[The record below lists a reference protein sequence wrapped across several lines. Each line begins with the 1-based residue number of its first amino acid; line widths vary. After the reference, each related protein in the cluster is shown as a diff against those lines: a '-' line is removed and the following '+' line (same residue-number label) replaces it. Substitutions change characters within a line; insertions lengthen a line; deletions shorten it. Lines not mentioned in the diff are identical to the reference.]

1 MKSATAILA
10 DPIYKEHWTGDGHPE
25 RPQRCDAVLH
35 ALEREGAVKDALRIR
50 PRAAGEDELAL
61 CHSRKYIEI
70 VRRDVAHGLATLST
84 GDTQICPRSFEVALQ
99 AVGGVLESDRRGAHT
114 A

>member
-25 RPQRCDAVLH
+25 RPQRFDAVLH

-50 PRAAGEDELAL
+50 PRAARAAELPL
-61 CHSRKYIEI
+61 SHSRLSFEI
-70 VRRDVAHGLATLST
+70 V
-84 GDTQICPRSFEVALQ
+84 
-99 AVGGVLESDRRGAHT
+99 
-114 A
+114 